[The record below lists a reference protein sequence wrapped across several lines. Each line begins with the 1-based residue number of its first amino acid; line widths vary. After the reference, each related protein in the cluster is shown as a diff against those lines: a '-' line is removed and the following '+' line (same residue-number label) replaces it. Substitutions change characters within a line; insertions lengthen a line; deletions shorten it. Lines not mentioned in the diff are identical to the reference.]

1 MEGVGVAAS
10 FITVVLVGLQS
21 SKFIYE
27 TASGILGGP
36 TTIQKLVKA
45 AKNLSNLLEQVHGLA
60 QRAKD
65 TLGEHDARFF
75 EDFRPLLE
83 ECVEELQIIQS
94 KLGRF
99 STASGHKLWNNVK
112 THLHEKDF
120 DKMWNT
126 IAHYVQILGSQIVHA
141 GM

>member
-1 MEGVGVAAS
+1 MEGAAS
-10 FITVVLVGLQS
+10 LITVVLLGLQS

-36 TTIQKLVKA
+36 ATIEKLVKV
-45 AKNLSNLLEQVHGLA
+45 AKNLSTLLEQVRGLA
-60 QRAKD
+60 QRAKE

-75 EDFRPLLE
+75 DDFRPLLD
-83 ECVEELQIIQS
+83 ECVEELQIIQG

-99 STASGHKLWNNVK
+99 NTASSHKLWSNVR
-112 THLHEKDF
+112 TYLHEKDF

-126 IAHYVQILGSQIVHA
+126 IHHYVQILGSQVAHA

>member
-10 FITVVLVGLQS
+10 FITVVLLGLQS

-27 TASGILGGP
+27 TTSGILGGP

-45 AKNLSNLLEQVHGLA
+45 ARNLSTVLEQVRGLA
-60 QRAKD
+60 QRAKG

-75 EDFRPLLE
+75 EDFRPLLDK
-83 ECVEELQIIQS
+83 CVEELQIIQR

-99 STASGHKLWNNVK
+99 NTASSHRLWINVR
-112 THLHEKDF
+112 TYLHEKDF

-126 IAHYVQILGSQIVHA
+126 IHHYVQILGSQIAHA